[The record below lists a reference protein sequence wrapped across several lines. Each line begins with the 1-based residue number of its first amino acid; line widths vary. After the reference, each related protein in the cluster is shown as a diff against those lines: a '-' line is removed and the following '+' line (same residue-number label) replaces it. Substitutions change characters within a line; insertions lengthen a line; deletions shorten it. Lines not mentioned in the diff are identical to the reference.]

1 MLVPLRGRVI
11 GGTKRWGKTA
21 RLPATKPT
29 SEFYLAHRWTFE
41 LSMLRDDLK
50 SKTESDYM
58 HRFPFFVS
66 LHFLVISVMKLKLML
81 HISDS
86 THKNTRTTNTDVI

>member
-1 MLVPLRGRVI
+1 
-11 GGTKRWGKTA
+11 
-21 RLPATKPT
+21 
-29 SEFYLAHRWTFE
+29 
-41 LSMLRDDLK
+41 MLRDDLK